1 MVLGTALPDVSQL
14 DADALRQLLIT
25 QHNELVT
32 QHNEF
37 QQKLLSRDHE
47 IEHLK
52 LVIAQ
57 LRRMM
62 YGSKSEKVA
71 HEVEQLELKL
81 EELET
86 VRAEQASLP
95 FAAPSDK
102 PSPRPARRPLP
113 EHLPREIR
121 VHEAGIT
128 SCPECGGELHR
139 FGEDVS
145 EVLDYVPASW
155 RVIRHVRPK
164 FSCHRCERV
173 VEAAAPGRPIER
185 GLAGPGLLAHVLVSK
200 YCEHQPLYRQSEIY
214 AREGVELE
222 RSTMA
227 GWVGAASQLVA
238 PVIEALRQHVLSAAK
253 IHADDTPVPVLA
265 PGRGK
270 TKTGRLWTYVR
281 DDRPAGDSTP
291 PAVWFAYSPDRKGE
305 HPRQHLEAFR
315 GVLQADGYAGF
326 HHLYDSGKI
335 IEAACWA
342 HVRRKFFDLEQA
354 HQSPI
359 AREAIRRI
367 AALYAIEKDIRGQPP
382 DERAKTRQSRA
393 RPLLHDLRT
402 WLDRTLTSLS
412 RKSETAVAIR
422 YALARWR
429 ALTRYVDDGSI
440 EMDNNP
446 AERAL
451 RAVCLGRKNYLFA
464 GSDRGGQRA
473 AAFYS
478 LIGTAKLNGIDPE
491 LYLRQLMGCIA
502 DHPINR
508 ISDLLPWNFTPTPT
522 QTI

>member
-1 MVLGTALPDVSQL
+1 L
-14 DADALRQLLIT
+14 
-25 QHNELVT
+25 
-32 QHNEF
+32 
-37 QQKLLSRDHE
+37 
-47 IEHLK
+47 
-52 LVIAQ
+52 
-57 LRRMM
+57 
-62 YGSKSEKVA
+62 
-71 HEVEQLELKL
+71 
-81 EELET
+81 
-86 VRAEQASLP
+86 
-95 FAAPSDK
+95 
-102 PSPRPARRPLP
+102 
-113 EHLPREIR
+113 REIPN
-121 VHEAGIT
+121 
-128 SCPECGGELHR
+128 S
-139 FGEDVS
+139 
-145 EVLDYVPASW
+145 
-155 RVIRHVRPK
+155 
-164 FSCHRCERV
+164 V
-173 VEAAAPGRPIER
+173 VEATAPGRPIER

-359 AREAIRRI
+359 ARETIRRI

-393 RPLLHDLRT
+393 RPLLHDLRA
-402 WLDRTLTSLS
+402 WWDHTLTSLS
-412 RKSETAVAIR
+412 PKSETAVAIR

-491 LYLRQLMGCIA
+491 LYLRQLLECIA

>member
-1 MVLGTALPDVSQL
+1 MVMAALPDLSNL

-25 QHNELVT
+25 QHSD
-32 QHNEF
+32 F
-37 QQKLLSRDHE
+37 QEKLLSRDHE
-47 IEHLK
+47 IEHLQ
-52 LVIAQ
+52 LVIAK

-62 YGSKSEKVA
+62 FGSKSEKVA

-81 EELET
+81 EELESA
-86 VRAEQASLP
+86 RAQQASLP
-95 FAAPSDK
+95 FPAPNDK
-102 PSPRPARRPLP
+102 PSSRPARRPLP
-113 EHLPREIR
+113 EHLPRDIR
-121 VHEAGIT
+121 VHESGT
-128 SCPECGGELHR
+128 TVCPDCGGELDC

-145 EVLDYVPASW
+145 EVLDYMPASF

-164 FSCHRCERV
+164 FSCRRCERV
-173 VEAAAPGRPIER
+173 VEAAAPPRPIER
-185 GLAGPGLLAHVLVSK
+185 GLAGSGLLAHVLVSK
-200 YCEHQPLYRQSEIY
+200 YCEHQPLNRQSEIY
-214 AREGVELE
+214 AREGVDLD

-227 GWVGAASQLVA
+227 GWVGAVSQLVA
-238 PVIEALRQHVLSAAK
+238 PVVEALRQHVVSAKK

-265 PGRGK
+265 PGTGK

-305 HPRQHLEAFR
+305 HPRQHLETFR
-315 GVLQADGYAGF
+315 GVLQADAYAGF
-326 HHLYDSGKI
+326 HHLYDTGQI

-359 AREAIRRI
+359 AREAIQRI
-367 AALYAIEKDIRGQPP
+367 AALYAIENDIRGKPP
-382 DERAKTRQSRA
+382 DERAKIRQARA
-393 RPLLHDLRT
+393 RPLLDDLRA
-402 WLDRTLTSLS
+402 WLERTLNSLS
-412 RKSETAVAIR
+412 RKSETALAIR
-422 YALARWR
+422 YALARWS

-440 EMDNNP
+440 ELDNNP

-464 GSDRGGQRA
+464 GSDNGGERA
-473 AAFYS
+473 ATFYS

-491 LYLRQLMGCIA
+491 LYLRQLLERVG

-508 ISDLLPWNFTPTPT
+508 ISDLLPWNLIGDVN
-522 QTI
+522 QNAETIS